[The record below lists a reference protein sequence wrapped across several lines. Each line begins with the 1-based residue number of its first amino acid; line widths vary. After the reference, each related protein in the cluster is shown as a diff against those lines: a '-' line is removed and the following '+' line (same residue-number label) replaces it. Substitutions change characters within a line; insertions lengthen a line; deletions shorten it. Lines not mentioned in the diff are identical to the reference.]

1 MNEASKAMNFTWSTD
16 IIKDWGM
23 FPKSGIFNFC
33 TSSDI
38 NSVISKLFLIYQV
51 HTIYLEN
58 GVGYLEMLSMEI
70 ITYQL
75 IAT

>member
-33 TSSDI
+33 TISDI
-38 NSVISKLFLIYQV
+38 NQV
-51 HTIYLEN
+51 GN
-58 GVGYLEMLSMEI
+58 
-70 ITYQL
+70 Q
-75 IAT
+75 